1 MPHQRAVRA
10 IALPWGWRSMWV
22 IAMFD
27 LPTDTPKARRAY
39 TRFRKSLLADGFT
52 MMQYSV
58 YVRHCASIEN
68 AKVHASRMGSRVPSA
83 GEVRFLTIT
92 DNQFARIETY
102 VGKTREAPQL
112 PPAQLELF

>member
-1 MPHQRAVRA
+1 
-10 IALPWGWRSMWV
+10 MWV

-27 LPTDTPKARRAY
+27 LPTDTPKARKAY
-39 TRFRKSLLADGFT
+39 SRFRKDLLNDGFT

-68 AKVHASRMGSRVPSA
+68 ARVHAGRMGRRVPAA

-92 DNQFARIETY
+92 DRQFGRIEVY
-102 VGKTREAPQL
+102 AGKSRQAAPS
-112 PPAQLELF
+112 PPAQLEFF